1 MGGLSTLRRELIMK
15 RRKERDEPW
24 KDLNWHDEQSEQA
37 EEAFEK
43 LFSVNDEILTCTTPM
58 DAILK
63 ATYQT

>member
-1 MGGLSTLRRELIMK
+1 MK